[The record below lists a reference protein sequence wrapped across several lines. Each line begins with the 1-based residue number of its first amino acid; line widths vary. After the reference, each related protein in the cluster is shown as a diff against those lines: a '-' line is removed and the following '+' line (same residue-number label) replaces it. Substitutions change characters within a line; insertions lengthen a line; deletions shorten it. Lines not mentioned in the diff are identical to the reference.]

1 MCLCCFLPDNK
12 IGKLEAK
19 HMLRTTFKL
28 SVWAV
33 GLSFTAI
40 LLLFLVMVIIE
51 EYPYKGPFLS
61 PCEPIPFETCE

>member
-1 MCLCCFLPDNK
+1 
-12 IGKLEAK
+12 
-19 HMLRTTFKL
+19 MLRTTFKL